1 MTVEST
7 EQRFVQRVRQLLVSL
22 PYDMKVMFE
31 AISDENLP
39 IEARLVA
46 AQTTIYCL
54 SPSDPIPDSLGLLG
68 FVDDTI
74 LVRLA
79 LASMLKIGGEDAED
93 YPSRFPELFEPL
105 AEDLEIIRAY
115 LGSDMVWLEGRI
127 DPKYAKARYKG
138 KDANT
143 YIQDDEAQ
151 EYLYSEGLAFTT
163 DYEIDEEEAA
173 KLRSGQSIRDA
184 FHKRA
189 MIESRRTE

>member
-7 EQRFVQRVRQLLVSL
+7 EHQFVQRVRELLVSL
-22 PYDMKVMFE
+22 PYDMKVLFE
-31 AISDENLP
+31 AISDPNLSM
-39 IEARLVA
+39 EARLVA

-68 FVDDTI
+68 FVDDAV

-79 LASMLKIGGEDAED
+79 LARIVEVGGEDAED
-93 YPSRFPELFEPL
+93 FPGRFPELFEPL
-105 AEDLEIIRAY
+105 DADLELARSF
-115 LGSDMVWLEGRI
+115 LGTDMEWLEARI
-127 DPKYAKARYKG
+127 TPKFAKARYKG
-138 KDANT
+138 KDANI

-173 KLRSGQSIRDA
+173 KLRSGQPILDA

-189 MIESRRTE
+189 MVESRRT